1 MNDSDPTVA
10 GEQPDE
16 IAPNFDVMRSIYG
29 VGSGAEPEP
38 SGDHHD
44 DEAFATM
51 QSIFGV
57 QTDPPSPSQK
67 R

>member
-1 MNDSDPTVA
+1 MRDSDRPATD
-10 GEQPDE
+10 EQPND

-29 VGSGAEPEP
+29 VGSGPEPEP

-44 DEAFATM
+44 DEAFDTM
-51 QSIFGV
+51 RSIFDV
-57 QTDPPSPSQK
+57 